1 MADIEKNINDVK
13 THADILVQ
21 NLNNNFMG
29 PWNDKVAKDM
39 KFYINE
45 LAFCIRNNNP
55 NLYSELQNI
64 KENLF
69 YGANFVNPFAL
80 GRLVQIMRSYGY
92 MSTNDFWQFI
102 HPKVIELCKSKF
114 EDGYYSDAVQTAL
127 VEICSIVREFRKKQ
141 NLPEIP
147 SDKDMLYNTFST
159 LKVLQFTD
167 SSTASLKNI
176 QEGYEKIFPGVIQ
189 AMRNPNA
196 HQNNIIEKSEAVQK
210 LMIASNLMKM
220 LDISVNNKTAEFE
233 K

>member
-55 NLYSELQNI
+55 NLYGELQNI

-80 GRLVQIMRSYGY
+80 GRLVQIMRSYDY
-92 MSTNDFWQFI
+92 MSTNDFWQFM
-102 HPKVIELCKSKF
+102 HPRIIGLCKNKF

-127 VEICSIVREFRKKQ
+127 VEICSIVREFRKEQ
-141 NLPEIP
+141 GMQEIQ
-147 SDKDMLYNTFST
+147 SDKDMMHNTFST
-159 LKVLQFTD
+159 SKVLQFTN
-167 SSTASLKNI
+167 SSTTSLKNI
-176 QEGYEKIFPGVIQ
+176 QDGYEKIFPGVIQ

-210 LMIASNLMKM
+210 LMIASNLMEM
-220 LDISVNNKTAEFE
+220 LDIAISNKAEE
-233 K
+233 VK